1 MKPTPASARPRVLC
15 CLCPLTCEL
24 ALLQEA
30 LQEWRVREEHLL
42 QTFSTHVE
50 DGVDEQPAGE
60 VRQQC
65 SQVTWETKVSS
76 LCAQSLGSFGSTA
89 PPHSQASR
97 VQGQTHL
104 PERETLRA

>member
-1 MKPTPASARPRVLC
+1 MKPAPARARP
-15 CLCPLTCEL
+15 LCPLTCEL

-50 DGVDEQPAGE
+50 DGVDEEPAGE

-76 LCAQSLGSFGSTA
+76 LCAESLGSSGSTDDEGRHT
-89 PPHSQASR
+89 PQPSQ
-97 VQGQTHL
+97 
-104 PERETLRA
+104 